1 MTPDNVTGPVAHHA
15 EGPVWWSGWGGLRWV
30 DGTAGDLLTLRR
42 DGVTRQHLDDEY
54 LAFARPRVGGGL
66 VAVGARTLYLADDV
80 DGQARA
86 VATLLDDPRVRM
98 NDGCCDPRGRLIAGS
113 MAYDATP
120 DAGVVLRLDADLAI
134 STVLAHTTVSNG
146 VGFSPDGRRV
156 YYVDTMTHRIDVFDV
171 VEGELRGRRT
181 FATIPEEQGL
191 PDGLTVAADGSVWVA
206 LWGGSAVH
214 GYDASGAWWRRSPS
228 PSRRS
233 RRARSAAT
241 TSARS
246 TSRHRRRG
254 SRQTTAPT
262 QDRCTPCARGCTAS
276 PSHRSPAEPSV
287 RAGARDAR
295 RPLIG
300 TRCTQQRNR
309 APARDRRGRA

>member
-214 GYDASGAWWRRSPS
+214 GYDASGALVETIALPV
-228 PSRRS
+228 PQV
-233 RRARSAAT
+233 SACTFGGDDLGTLYIT
-241 TSARS
+241 TSAQGLS
-246 TSRHRRRG
+246 ADHGTDAG
-254 SRQTTAPT
+254 SVYAVRPGVHGVSV
-262 QDRCTPCARGCTAS
+262 TPF
-276 PSHRSPAEPSV
+276 
-287 RAGARDAR
+287 AG
-295 RPLIG
+295 
-300 TRCTQQRNR
+300 
-309 APARDRRGRA
+309 